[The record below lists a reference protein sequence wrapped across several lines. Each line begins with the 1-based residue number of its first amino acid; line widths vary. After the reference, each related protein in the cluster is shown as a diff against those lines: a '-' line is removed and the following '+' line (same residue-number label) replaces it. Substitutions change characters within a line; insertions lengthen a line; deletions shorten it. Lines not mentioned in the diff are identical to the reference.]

1 MIQCQLNSIA
11 LRLAKKPNSKFTMAS
26 FSFGNA
32 APAQGGG
39 GGNFS
44 FNAPAQQQAPQ
55 QQQQQG
61 GGGNKF
67 KLILVGKLNIP
78 PFYKSLFFYL
88 SSNEGVFLSSN

>member
-1 MIQCQLNSIA
+1 
-11 LRLAKKPNSKFTMAS
+11 MAS

-67 KLILVGKLNIP
+67 KLILVGKLT
-78 PFYKSLFFYL
+78 SLHFINLCFFICL
-88 SSNEGVFLSSN
+88 S

>member
-1 MIQCQLNSIA
+1 
-11 LRLAKKPNSKFTMAS
+11 MAS

-39 GGNFS
+39 GNFS
-44 FNAPAQQQAPQ
+44 FNAPVQQQAPQ

-67 KLILVGKLNIP
+67 KLILVGKLT
-78 PFYKSLFFYL
+78 SLHFIIL
-88 SSNEGVFLSSN
+88 CFLSVFKRRSLSF